1 MKKTIIS
8 IVAGILVG
16 IGLLLLI
23 LAIRQSYI
31 NKKYIEVENN
41 YEKLEQYETI
51 MNENKKRLNNYNNE
65 NNIVSLSCINS
76 IKKFTD
82 ASEETYFVGN
92 INLKTEIIAYFNSYS
107 NKINLIFEEI
117 KNTCALGNET
127 TNIVSLFMMSNNLII
142 SEDYSDYVT
151 NYKEKAQLI
160 SKEPSTNQMSRI
172 LLKMNEARLI
182 ELVINDVLIK

>member
-23 LAIRQSYI
+23 LTIRQSYI
-31 NKKYIEVENN
+31 IKKYIEVENN